1 VEKMRFTVN
10 GLEIDAQFSSKDR
23 DDIFQ
28 PLLKRLSAMQAEKGE
43 RLIVFLAAPPAAGKS
58 TLCCYLEKLSRECAG
73 LTPVQCAGL
82 DGFHYP
88 QKYLNSHSVYKNGR
102 IVPLS
107 TVKGAPES
115 FDVKSLKKKIEAA
128 KAGEACF
135 PVYDRRLHDVV
146 EDVLK
151 ITEKILIIEGN
162 WLLLNEMRWKK
173 LECDYS
179 VFIQSGGEENLE
191 RIVQRKMMGGYSEK
205 EARRMVKENDRFN
218 IARCLKNSRRGDLNL
233 AYNQSGELEEI

>member
-1 VEKMRFTVN
+1 MEKMRFTVN
-10 GLEIDAQFSSKDR
+10 GLEIDAQFSLKDR
-23 DDIFQ
+23 DNIFL
-28 PLLKRLSAMQAEKGE
+28 PLLKKLSTMQAEKGR

-58 TLCCYLEKLSRECAG
+58 TLCCYLEKLSRECEG
-73 LTPVQCAGL
+73 ITPVQCAGL

-88 QKYLNSHSVYKNGR
+88 QKYLNSHSVYKNGML
-102 IVPLS
+102 VPLS
-107 TVKGAPES
+107 TIKGAPES
-115 FDVKSLKKKIEAA
+115 FDVKGLMEKIEAA
-128 KAGEACF
+128 KMGDTCF

-146 EDVLK
+146 EDALK
-151 ITEKILIIEGN
+151 ITGDILIIEGN
-162 WLLLNEMRWKK
+162 WLLLNEMHWKK

-179 VFIQSGGEENLE
+179 IFIRSGGEENLE
-191 RIVQRKMMGGYSEK
+191 RIVQRKIMGGFSEK